1 MNSNQTTTL
10 LKKHDSYIYK
20 ILMLQA
26 PLLFIS
32 GFFGAQMQMFSTIA
46 AIIILVLV
54 QLSYSLLK
62 GTELFAIVGA
72 VIMMTVSALLIQ
84 SQMGMIEMH
93 FHIFASMGVFLIY
106 LRWQPLMA
114 ALLTVAAHHIVL
126 TYIQLQGVSLF
137 DTQVMIFAGE
147 CNWMIMF
154 IHALFAAA
162 ETFILIRISLFM
174 RTDAVANQ
182 RIAGAIETIS
192 ANKDLSVRLPS
203 ADTPA
208 EMSFNVML
216 EELSQLFHD
225 YRDIAAKMANT
236 SDNLMG
242 LSDKAQHSVEQQTH
256 QAHVIADTTQTV
268 IEQFQQMAHDSQL
281 SAEQAK
287 DAASSSVSDRQSA
300 LSIMKDMQLLE
311 TNTTEVTESLTEL
324 TKDVGAITSLLQA
337 IRSISEQTNLLALN
351 AAIEAA
357 RAGESGRGFAVVA
370 DEVRALAQRTSH
382 STDEI
387 EKVLSRLNTSML
399 KTVDSMD
406 QGKKRTSENVQHT
419 SNIAKGLEQ
428 RAAQIGQVSTL
439 SNNVASGTQE
449 QADKLNQIGAEILEN
464 ARAVVLLSE
473 QVQKL
478 AVGAV
483 EMKRITEDYQAKA
496 SAYNV

>member
-1 MNSNQTTTL
+1 MNENQITL
-10 LKKHDSYIYK
+10 LKKHDLYIYQ
-20 ILMLQA
+20 ILMLQG

-32 GFFGAQMQMFSTIA
+32 GFLGAQMMTFSTIA
-46 AIIILVLV
+46 AIAILVLV

-72 VIMMTVSALLIQ
+72 VIMMTVSGLLIQ
-84 SQMGMIEMH
+84 SQMGMLEMH

-106 LRWQPLMA
+106 LRWQPLLA
-114 ALLTVAAHHIVL
+114 ALLTVAVHHVGL
-126 TYIQLQGVSLF
+126 TYIQLQGISIF
-137 DTQVMIFAGE
+137 DTPVMIFAGE
-147 CNWMIMF
+147 CNWTIVF
-154 IHALFAAA
+154 IHALFAAV

-208 EMSFNVML
+208 EMSFNLML

-225 YRDIAAKMANT
+225 YRDIAKKMANT

-256 QAHVIADTTQTV
+256 QAHVIADTTHVV

-287 DAASSSVSDRQSA
+287 DAASSSISDRQSA

-419 SNIAKGLEQ
+419 NNIAKGLEQ

-439 SNNVASGTQE
+439 SNNVANGTQE
-449 QADKLNQIGAEILEN
+449 QANKLNQIGAEILEN
-464 ARAVVLLSE
+464 AKAVVVLSE

-483 EMKRITEDYQAKA
+483 DMKRITEDYQAKA
-496 SAYNV
+496 AAYKV

>member
-1 MNSNQTTTL
+1 MNDNQTTTL
-10 LKKHDSYIYK
+10 LKKHDSYIYQ

-26 PLLFIS
+26 PLLFVS
-32 GFFGAQMQMFSTIA
+32 GFLGAQMLTFSTIA
-46 AIIILVLV
+46 AIAILVLV

-62 GTELFAIVGA
+62 GTELFAIVAA
-72 VIMMTVSALLIQ
+72 VIMMTVSGLLIQ
-84 SQMGMIEMH
+84 SQMGMLEMH

-106 LRWQPLMA
+106 LRWQPLLA
-114 ALLTVAAHHIVL
+114 ALLTVAVHHVGL

-137 DTQVMIFAGE
+137 DTPVMIFAGE
-147 CNWMIMF
+147 CNWTIVL
-154 IHALFAAA
+154 IHALFAAV
-162 ETFILIRISLFM
+162 ETFILIRIGLFM

-208 EMSFNVML
+208 EMSFNLML

-225 YRDIAAKMANT
+225 YRDIATKMAHT

-242 LSDKAQHSVEQQTH
+242 LSDKTQHSVEQQTH
-256 QAHVIADTTQTV
+256 QAHVIADATQVV
-268 IEQFQQMAHDSQL
+268 IDHFQQMAHDSQL

-287 DAASSSVSDRQSA
+287 DAASSSISDSQSA

-311 TNTTEVTESLTEL
+311 TNTTAVTESLTEL

-419 SNIAKGLEQ
+419 NNIAKGLEQ

-439 SNNVASGTQE
+439 SNNVANGTQE
-449 QADKLNQIGAEILEN
+449 QANNLNKIGAEILDN
-464 ARAVVLLSE
+464 AKAVLVLSE

-478 AVGAV
+478 AGGAI
-483 EMKRITEDYQAKA
+483 EMKRITEDYQEKA
-496 SAYNV
+496 AAYKV